1 MKVDE
6 LPKGFVGK
14 PIAEIVF
21 YESETRTVR
30 FAIGER
36 NFEYQLPLNHS
47 SRRNEEAVPV
57 QALPPGG

>member
-36 NFEYQLPLNHS
+36 KFEYQLPLKPLFTK
-47 SRRNEEAVPV
+47 E
-57 QALPPGG
+57 